1 MPFYD
6 REEEL
11 ASLEDAW
18 RSGRA
23 QWFVL
28 WGRWRV
34 GKTELLA
41 HFLEGK
47 RGLLFEAAEGTR
59 LDQLL
64 DFSAELGVASG
75 NRLLLEQP
83 LTTWQAALTALDQ
96 FLAAGPAVVVIDEYQ
111 RVKKA
116 APEIGSLLNTW
127 WRARGR
133 GSQVCLVLSGS
144 EVSFF
149 QRELLGVTATEYGR
163 RTGQLQL
170 TPFDYRAAGLF
181 FPEWPAADRLRAYA
195 VCGGMPYYLE
205 QFDSGRSIPENILA
219 TVLYREGVMR
229 EEARLLLH
237 QELPDPAAHFS
248 ILRALAT
255 GCTRI
260 NEMVQRT
267 GLDQGAVVRSLDT
280 LQSLFL
286 VERTVP
292 VTEANPSR
300 TRRTR
305 YRISDSYLDF
315 WFRFVHPFQS
325 RIETRDGARRHLEET
340 VMPQLDH
347 FVSRPAFERAAQTYL
362 ARAEPATAVG
372 EWWGGVPVPRGIGSE
387 ERQVDAVAID
397 ADRKVLAL
405 ASCKWTS
412 GPMDIGEEALL
423 TRLEPHIPGAD
434 GQPRHYF
441 FSREGFAPALQR
453 LAGAHPE
460 RYRLVT
466 PDDLYGPNAGRSA
479 RPRSGDHF
487 GE

>member
-1 MPFYD
+1 MAFYD

-18 RSGRA
+18 ASGRA

-28 WGRWRV
+28 WGRRRV

-41 HFLEGK
+41 RFLEGK
-47 RGLLFEAAEGTR
+47 RGFLFEAAEGTR
-59 LDQLL
+59 LDQLRDL
-64 DFSAELGVASG
+64 SRELGIAAG
-75 NRLLLEQP
+75 NQLLLEQP
-83 LTTWQAALTALDQ
+83 LTTWQAALTAVDQ
-96 FLAAGPAVVVIDEYQ
+96 FLAGGPAVLAIDEYQ

-127 WRARGR
+127 WRERGR
-133 GSQVCLVLSGS
+133 NSGVCLVLSGS

-181 FPEWPAADRLRAYA
+181 FPSWSPEDRLRAYA
-195 VCGGMPYYLE
+195 ICGGMPYYLE
-205 QFDSGRSIPENILA
+205 QFDEEKSVAQNILA
-219 TVLYREGVMR
+219 NVLYREGVMR

-260 NEMVQRT
+260 NEMAQRT
-267 GLDQGAVVRSLDT
+267 GLEQGTVVRGLDT

-286 VERTVP
+286 VERVVP
-292 VTEANPSR
+292 VTEPNPSR
-300 TRRTR
+300 TRKTS
-305 YRISDSYLDF
+305 YQIADSYLDF

-325 RIETRDGARRHLEET
+325 RVETRAGSRRHLHET
-340 VMPQLDH
+340 VAPQLDR
-347 FVSRPAFERAAQTYL
+347 FVSRPTFERAARSYL
-362 ARAEPATAVG
+362 GRMEEATAVG
-372 EWWGGVPVPRGIGSE
+372 EWWASVPAAGGRSE

-397 ADRKVLAL
+397 ADRRVLAL
-405 ASCKWTS
+405 GSCKWTS
-412 GPMDIGEEALL
+412 GPVGVEEEALL
-423 TRLEPHIPGAD
+423 TRLEPYIPGAD
-434 GQPRHYF
+434 QQPRHYF
-441 FSREGFAPALQR
+441 FGRQGFTPALER
-453 LAGAHPE
+453 LALAHPD

-466 PDDLYGPNAGRSA
+466 PADLYAG
-479 RPRSGDHF
+479 
-487 GE
+487 